1 MTISTKNRHY
11 NSSSFVSDLLNEKQI
26 NINNKNDR
34 MNKYKHTMEKIN
46 EKQECNDYIKNIKNN
61 IENNYIL
68 ELKETI
74 LKLKNVVKIQKNK
87 INAFEIIVKNYKKQN
102 DLLDKNN
109 DYLIEENWKSKE
121 LINKY
126 KAQIMIL
133 IKKTK
138 YCR

>member
-1 MTISTKNRHY
+1 
-11 NSSSFVSDLLNEKQI
+11 
-26 NINNKNDR
+26 

-109 DYLIEENWKSKE
+109 D
-121 LINKY
+121 
-126 KAQIMIL
+126 
-133 IKKTK
+133 
-138 YCR
+138 

>member
-74 LKLKNVVKIQKNK
+74 LKLKNVSFNSKI
-87 INAFEIIVKNYKKQN
+87 
-102 DLLDKNN
+102 
-109 DYLIEENWKSKE
+109 
-121 LINKY
+121 
-126 KAQIMIL
+126 
-133 IKKTK
+133 
-138 YCR
+138 